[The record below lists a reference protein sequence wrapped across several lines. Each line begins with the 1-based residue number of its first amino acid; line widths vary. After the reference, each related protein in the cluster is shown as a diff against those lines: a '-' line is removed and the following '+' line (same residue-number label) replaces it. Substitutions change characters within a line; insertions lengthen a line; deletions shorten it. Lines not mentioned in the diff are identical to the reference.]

1 MKRSRR
7 RKIVFLA
14 FALVAVAVIVGTLVP
29 GAGRWLP
36 FYAPLATHV
45 GAFALV
51 GLLARLTVPDSR
63 WAMPVALVLAAGL
76 GIALETLQLV
86 VPKRTFAVPDLF
98 ANVAGSVSGV
108 LLAAFVLAMLERRG
122 RDGKSDVQATEPN

>member
-63 WAMPVALVLAAGL
+63 WALPVALVLAAGL